1 MELENTPAR
10 TDDALYNTQ
19 SLDDI
24 KNRVIVNYDRLK
36 GTLKNIV
43 QSLQVEKQI
52 EGEVIS
58 SSILLNNVNLM
69 MHYVEALLKDLA
81 VLEILVDKSIN
92 NFGLSKKKESIA
104 QGVDTL
110 LGEIE
115 GIKNLLIKENLS

>member
-69 MHYVEALLKDLA
+69 THYVEALLKDLA

>member
-1 MELENTPAR
+1 MELQNNPVRNE
-10 TDDALYNTQ
+10 DALYNTQ

-43 QSLQVEKQI
+43 QSLQVERQI

-58 SSILLNNVNLM
+58 STILLNNVNLM
-69 MHYVEALLKDLA
+69 THYVEALLKDLA
-81 VLEILVDKSIN
+81 VLELLVDKSIN
-92 NFGLSKKKESIA
+92 NFGLSKKKESIV

-115 GIKNLLIKENLS
+115 NIKNLLIKENLS